1 MCSRG
6 ENLLTYFFVFS
17 MHDATTRSSLIKHK
31 INIERKKK
39 KNKNLRLLACCKL
52 HHTNE
57 QKNENKPHIMMHDHT
72 SSFLANKTEILKA

>member
-39 KNKNLRLLACCKL
+39 KQEPKITCLLQASSYKW
-52 HHTNE
+52 TKKWK
-57 QKNENKPHIMMHDHT
+57 QTSYHDAWSH
-72 SSFLANKTEILKA
+72 

>member
-39 KNKNLRLLACCKL
+39 KK
-52 HHTNE
+52 
-57 QKNENKPHIMMHDHT
+57 
-72 SSFLANKTEILKA
+72 KTRT

>member
-31 INIERKKK
+31 INIEREKKK
-39 KNKNLRLLACCKL
+39 KKQEPKITCLLQA
-52 HHTNE
+52 
-57 QKNENKPHIMMHDHT
+57 
-72 SSFLANKTEILKA
+72 SSYK